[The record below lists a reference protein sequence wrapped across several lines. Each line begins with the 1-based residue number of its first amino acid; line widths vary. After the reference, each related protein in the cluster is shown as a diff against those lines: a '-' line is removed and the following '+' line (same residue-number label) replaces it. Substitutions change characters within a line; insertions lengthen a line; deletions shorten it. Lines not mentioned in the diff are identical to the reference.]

1 MHIYV
6 NEYACFEEFGQTKI
20 TSIKNYE
27 ARIRNER
34 EVVKFDGTVKEAT
47 EYVKEHFNW
56 KVTDIYV
63 ST

>member
-20 TSIKNYE
+20 TPIKNYE

-47 EYVKEHFNW
+47 EYVKEHFN
-56 KVTDIYV
+56 
-63 ST
+63 